1 MRADVQVLTDV
12 VRIARLEDREAGAG
26 RLREPGAPQPNPAV
40 DGLLGFQ
47 RGAGNQAVARVL
59 ARRVDKPKGTGM
71 RDDAA
76 IARYVRKAVI
86 FWRNNPTAGLF
97 HLANFLGAAAN
108 TELNRLGV
116 PDVKVHINEHGPGGA
131 RFYADGWY
139 MVINGVTRD
148 ENIHTLGEL
157 DEDTV
162 AIVAMN
168 VYHEARHAEQ
178 RFRVARMQ
186 AGEGAEIDLSMDED
200 AAEAAAAAPLDPRK
214 MPAQERR
221 EAKEWQTNTLG
232 GDARYRD
239 AVMEWM
245 DEVKS
250 ATRETREVASK
261 DGRDPE
267 DLRKMLGRIFTAW
280 ANTGAL
286 MAIREHLP
294 SAQQRKNATI
304 IADIALMDQRF
315 QAAEAEWKSIPA
327 QPARWDFVQ
336 LANALRELVR
346 AIDRA
351 YRNQPVERD
360 AHEVGGATF
369 DAFHAALKRYDAAAP
384 E

>member
-1 MRADVQVLTDV
+1 
-12 VRIARLEDREAGAG
+12 VRLARLEDLEAGAG
-26 RLREPGAPQPNPAV
+26 RRREAGARRPDPAV
-40 DGLLGFQ
+40 DAVLRLQ

-59 ARRVDKPKGTGM
+59 ARRVEKPKGTGM
-71 RDDAA
+71 RDEAA

-131 RFYADGWY
+131 FFHADGWY

-148 ENIHTLGEL
+148 ANVHTLGEL

-186 AGEGAEIDLSMDED
+186 AGEGAEIGFPLDED
-200 AAEAAAAAPLDPRK
+200 VARAAAAAPLDPRK
-214 MPAQERR
+214 MPARERR

-232 GDARYRD
+232 EDAGYRD
-239 AVMEWM
+239 AVMTWM
-245 DEVKS
+245 GEVKS
-250 ATRETREVASK
+250 TTREARDVASN

-267 DLRKMLGRIFTAW
+267 ELRKMIGRTFTAW
-280 ANTGAL
+280 TTAGAL

-294 SAQQRKNATI
+294 SARQRKNATI
-304 IADIALMDQRF
+304 IADITLMDQRF
-315 QAAEAEWKSIPA
+315 QAAETEWKSIPS
-327 QPARWDFVQ
+327 QPARWDFFQ
-336 LANALRELVR
+336 LADALRELVR
-346 AIDRA
+346 AVDRA
-351 YRNQPVERD
+351 YHNQPVEHD
-360 AHEVGGATF
+360 AHETGGATF
-369 DAFHAALKRYDAAAP
+369 DAFHAALKKYDAGK
-384 E
+384 